1 DKAILLWE
9 TTEDVAKGK
18 RLLERYTLLRYDN
31 PKQYRAWYL
40 KYKDK
45 LFFTESGG
53 WKWLVNSQDKNVPG
67 NDYSVL
73 KYNEVPEQKTPEI
86 SGDTNRD
93 NPVLI
98 SGVVNDLPNGDKELV
113 IRVKMHNGFHIYGFV
128 SDQDPYIAT
137 TFDIQTEGDWKKV
150 GELQIPSFKN
160 LGSTGTT
167 IYEGDVMFRQRLKGS
182 GKGKV
187 TCTVNYQTCDEHACL
202 PPRDVEMSFEL
213 K

>member
-1 DKAILLWE
+1 ML
-9 TTEDVAKGK
+9 
-18 RLLERYTLLRYDN
+18 
-31 PKQYRAWYL
+31 
-40 KYKDK
+40 
-45 LFFTESGG
+45 
-53 WKWLVNSQDKNVPG
+53 
-67 NDYSVL
+67 
-73 KYNEVPEQKTPEI
+73 
-86 SGDTNRD
+86 
-93 NPVLI
+93 
-98 SGVVNDLPNGDKELV
+98 VNDLPNGDKELV

-167 IYEGDVMFRQRLKGS
+167 IYEGDVMFRQHLKGS

-187 TCTVNYQTCDEHACL
+187 ICTVNYQTCDEHACL
-202 PPRDVEMSFEL
+202 PPRDVELCFDL